1 MTAGFAK
8 LAGKFSAGNGMLKN
22 ILLGASLVSGL
33 LLALPAAAA
42 GPVPMEIVGLFKD
55 QAVIRTGSGQKLLK
69 VGETTP
75 QGVTLVSAN
84 AREAVVSYNGERHTL
99 GLTRQAAGSG
109 GYSEAQVA
117 QVSIPA
123 DNLGHYRIRGAINN
137 RFVDFLVDTG
147 ASVVAISSVT
157 ADGLGIDYRARGQ
170 KGYVQTAQGNAES
183 YYMSLDTVT
192 VSGITAH
199 NVQAAV
205 ITGSY
210 PVDILLGMSFLRNVS
225 MQEQGGVLTLVKNN

>member
-1 MTAGFAK
+1 MR
-8 LAGKFSAGNGMLKN
+8 KN
-22 ILLGASLVSGL
+22 FLLQAGL
-33 LLALPAAAA
+33 LLTGCVVTLSAAGA
-42 GPVPMEIVGLFKD
+42 GPVPVDIVGLFKD
-55 QAVIRTGSGQKLLK
+55 QAVIRSGAGQTLLK
-69 VGETTP
+69 AGETTP
-75 QGVTLVSAN
+75 EGVTLISAN
-84 AREAVVSYNGERHTL
+84 AREAVVSYKGERHTL
-99 GLTRQAAGSG
+99 GLTRQAAGAG

-123 DNLGHYRIRGAINN
+123 DSLGHYRIRGAINN

-157 ADGLGIDYRARGQ
+157 ADGLGIDYRSRGE
-170 KGYVQTAQGNAES
+170 KGFVQTAQGNAES
-183 YYMSLDTVT
+183 YFLNLDSVT

-205 ITGSY
+205 IIGSH

-225 MQEQGGVLTLVKNN
+225 MQERGGVLTLIKEN